1 MVWQPFEK
9 ESIFLS
15 LNYNLFLSKL
25 VIKYIKMAQKAAP
38 TAGRAGMTQVEVSVT
53 PYLALT

>member
-38 TAGRAGMTQVEVSVT
+38 TAGRAGMTQVEVSGT
-53 PYLALT
+53 PI